1 MKEGAAMRTFNAHGL
16 VIASLAVV
24 TTVLMTTT
32 LVLGVVGEAGA
43 TKWTGTIGAGL
54 LAAWMV
60 AINVRRRPRSG
71 TVSPHL

>member
-1 MKEGAAMRTFNAHGL
+1 MRTFNAPGL

-24 TTVLMTTT
+24 TTALMITT

-54 LAAWMV
+54 LAVWMV
-60 AINVRRRPRSG
+60 AINIRRRPRSG
-71 TVSPHL
+71 GVAPPL